1 MQMNGLSN
9 DQQVMSYTASK
20 PEEAVLEKFL
30 EEDTFHFVYTFL
42 VKSFEWRD
50 VDSKWRI
57 HEASY
62 LLLGSKSEK
71 GKHKA
76 WATHQASVFHSMVE
90 PAQKFISQLNKLFAS
105 QPISLSFISER
116 VQAANS
122 YFFKTLENCAINT
135 AKKME
140 EVKRIKKIKA
150 YYEEL
155 EELETEQFEI
165 LTSLLRA
172 ENMLKMLL
180 NGEEITKDKIWKP
193 EILHYRKNILD
204 QLKQEQLQTPSSF
217 LDAVFEEEEE
227 KVSVKKTGK
236 SKDTKEPKK
245 TTYEVTLEL
254 IRENKSLSEIAA
266 NRIMSEGTI
275 VAHFVKL
282 IKMGEIQLNDV
293 MSSERISALADIF
306 DGYTEL
312 SLTPLKEKVGD
323 TFTWD
328 ELKLF
333 RASLEVGE

>member
-1 MQMNGLSN
+1 
-9 DQQVMSYTASK
+9 
-20 PEEAVLEKFL
+20 
-30 EEDTFHFVYTFL
+30 
-42 VKSFEWRD
+42 
-50 VDSKWRI
+50 
-57 HEASY
+57 
-62 LLLGSKSEK
+62 
-71 GKHKA
+71 
-76 WATHQASVFHSMVE
+76 
-90 PAQKFISQLNKLFAS
+90 
-105 QPISLSFISER
+105 
-116 VQAANS
+116 
-122 YFFKTLENCAINT
+122 
-135 AKKME
+135 
-140 EVKRIKKIKA
+140 
-150 YYEEL
+150 
-155 EELETEQFEI
+155 
-165 LTSLLRA
+165 
-172 ENMLKMLL
+172 
-180 NGEEITKDKIWKP
+180 
-193 EILHYRKNILD
+193 
-204 QLKQEQLQTPSSF
+204 
-217 LDAVFEEEEE
+217 
-227 KVSVKKTGK
+227 VKKTGK